1 MQLSPKLA
9 LIGDVLMPNLPVVS
23 IVIPCR
29 NEEQWIASCLDSII
43 ANDFPKDKLE
53 VLVVDGMSEDGTRAV
68 LDAYAC
74 RYPFIKIFSNP
85 NRVTPVAF
93 NIGIRH
99 ARGDLIM
106 IMSAHATYALD
117 AIRKCAEYSNQ
128 YNADNVGGV
137 WKICPRKN
145 GLLDKGIGLALS
157 HPFGVGGARYRTGTD
172 TEPRWVDTAAY
183 GCYKREVFSK
193 VGLFNERL
201 IRGQDMEFNLRLKKA
216 GGKTLLVPDVVINYY
231 ARSDFVSFIK
241 HNFRN
246 GVWAIVPFLYSPI
259 MPVGWRHLAPLIFIL
274 GLLGSAVLAMLQPV
288 GMAAFLGLGGAY
300 VAANLAASA
309 HIVLKERDVRCLAV
323 MPVVFASLHLS
334 YGIGSLCGVAKI
346 VSAMAGRSW
355 AIGQARS

>member
-1 MQLSPKLA
+1 MS
-9 LIGDVLMPNLPVVS
+9 NLPFVS

-29 NEEQWIASCLDSII
+29 NEEQCIANCLDSII

-93 NIGIRH
+93 NIGIGH
-99 ARGDLIM
+99 ARGDLVM

-216 GGKTLLVPDVVINYY
+216 GGKTLLVPDVVVNYY
-231 ARSDFVSFIK
+231 ARSDFVSFLK

-246 GVWAIVPFLYSPI
+246 GVWAIVPVLYSPI
-259 MPVGWRHLAPLIFIL
+259 MPVGWRHLAPLAFVL
-274 GLLGSAVLAMLQPV
+274 GLLGSAVLAIRQPV

-300 VAANLAASA
+300 VAANLAASTHVA
-309 HIVLKERDVRCLAV
+309 ARERAIRYVAV

-346 VSAMAGRSW
+346 VSAVARRSW